1 MVSSFLTWL
10 KSAVPNSHTR
20 KAEEREHSGDKK
32 KTKNLSLFFWA
43 LCFILL
49 VKERCDE
56 LGKSETQESE
66 NLTALLDNVMVDVV
80 DMRLPCCNYLPTKDY
95 KKVHLIYFTRFTV
108 LIHAE
113 CIDED
118 NSVRNVTLLPS
129 IYFLP
134 LIQISVA
141 VELESIS
148 AVTR

>member
-1 MVSSFLTWL
+1 M
-10 KSAVPNSHTR
+10 
-20 KAEEREHSGDKK
+20 
-32 KTKNLSLFFWA
+32 
-43 LCFILL
+43 L

-95 KKVHLIYFTRFTV
+95 KKVHLLYVTRFTV

-118 NSVRNVTLLPS
+118 DSVRNGTLLPS

>member
-1 MVSSFLTWL
+1 MLQLSSY
-10 KSAVPNSHTR
+10 K
-20 KAEEREHSGDKK
+20 
-32 KTKNLSLFFWA
+32 
-43 LCFILL
+43 
-49 VKERCDE
+49 
-56 LGKSETQESE
+56 
-66 NLTALLDNVMVDVV
+66 
-80 DMRLPCCNYLPTKDY
+80 RLQ
-95 KKVHLIYFTRFTV
+95 KVHLIYFTRFTV

-141 VELESIS
+141 VDLESIS

>member
-1 MVSSFLTWL
+1 M
-10 KSAVPNSHTR
+10 
-20 KAEEREHSGDKK
+20 
-32 KTKNLSLFFWA
+32 
-43 LCFILL
+43 L

-56 LGKSETQESE
+56 LGKSETRESE
-66 NLTALLDNVMVDVV
+66 NPTALLDNVMVDVV
-80 DMRLPCCNYLPTKDY
+80 DMRRNYLPTKDY
-95 KKVHLIYFTRFTV
+95 KKVHLIYVTRFTA
-108 LIHAE
+108 LTHAE

-118 NSVRNVTLLPS
+118 NSVRNATLLPS